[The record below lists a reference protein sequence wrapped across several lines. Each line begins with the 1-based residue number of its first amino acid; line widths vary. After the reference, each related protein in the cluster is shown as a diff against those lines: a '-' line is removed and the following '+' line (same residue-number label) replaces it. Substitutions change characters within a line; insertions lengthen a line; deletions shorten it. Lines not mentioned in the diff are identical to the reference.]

1 MQKAKEKYYNHGGKE
16 KAAEYYLANEDVIKE
31 KVNNKYKNL
40 SKEQQQAKRKYG
52 QDRYKKMKEKS
63 S

>member
-16 KAAEYYLANEDVIKE
+16 KAAEYYLAKEDAIKE

-40 SKEQQQAKRKYG
+40 SKEQQQEKRKYG
-52 QDRYKKMKEKS
+52 QDR
-63 S
+63 